1 MTYEPM
7 VIDAKTVAE
16 YLEHMHLPRM
26 AQWVLGTENAIARER
41 LTAEVFR
48 RELSDTLRRLEKYEP
63 SIQQH
68 TPVSCVPPPESS
80 D

>member
-1 MTYEPM
+1 MSEPL

-16 YLEHMHLPRM
+16 KLEQMHLPRM
-26 AQWVLGTENAIARER
+26 ASWVRGTENAIARER

-48 RELSDTLRRLEKYEP
+48 RELSDAMRRLEKYEP
-63 SIQQH
+63 SIQH

>member
-1 MTYEPM
+1 MSEPL

-16 YLEHMHLPRM
+16 KLEQMHLPRM
-26 AQWVLGTENAIARER
+26 AAWALAQANAVARER
-41 LTAEVFR
+41 LMAEVFR

-63 SIQQH
+63 SVQH
-68 TPVSCVPPPESS
+68 TATCCVPPPESS

>member
-1 MTYEPM
+1 MNEPM
-7 VIDAKTVAE
+7 VIDAKVVADYPE
-16 YLEHMHLPRM
+16 RQHLPRM
-26 AQWVLGTENAIARER
+26 AAWALAQANAVARER
-41 LTAEVFR
+41 LMAEVFR

-63 SIQQH
+63 SIQH

>member
-1 MTYEPM
+1 MSEPL
-7 VIDAKTVAE
+7 VIDAKVVAD
-16 YLEHMHLPRM
+16 YLERQHLPRM
-26 AQWVLGTENAIARER
+26 AAWALAQGNAVARER
-41 LTAEVFR
+41 LMAEVFR

-63 SIQQH
+63 SIQH

>member
-1 MTYEPM
+1 MSEPL
-7 VIDAKTVAE
+7 VIDAKVVAD
-16 YLEHMHLPRM
+16 YLERHHLPRM
-26 AQWVLGTENAIARER
+26 AAWALAQANAVARER
-41 LTAEVFR
+41 LMAEVFR

-63 SIQQH
+63 SIQH

>member
-1 MTYEPM
+1 MSEPL

-16 YLEHMHLPRM
+16 KLEQMHLPRM
-26 AQWVLGTENAIARER
+26 AAWALAQGNAVARER
-41 LTAEVFR
+41 LLAEVFQR
-48 RELSDTLRRLEKYEP
+48 QLRDATARLELHEP
-63 SIQQH
+63 TVRH

>member
-1 MTYEPM
+1 MSYEPM
-7 VIDAKTVAE
+7 VIDAKVVAD
-16 YLEHMHLPRM
+16 YLERQHLPRM
-26 AQWVLGTENAIARER
+26 ASWALAQGNAVARER
-41 LTAEVFR
+41 LMAEVFR

-63 SIQQH
+63 SIQH

>member
-1 MTYEPM
+1 MSYEPM
-7 VIDAKTVAE
+7 VIDAKTVAQK
-16 YLEHMHLPRM
+16 LEQMHLPRM
-26 AQWVLGTENAIARER
+26 AQWALAQDNAIARER

-63 SIQQH
+63 SIQH

>member
-1 MTYEPM
+1 M
-7 VIDAKTVAE
+7 VIDAKVVAD
-16 YLEHMHLPRM
+16 YLERQHLPRM
-26 AQWVLGTENAIARER
+26 ASWVLGTENAIARER

-48 RELSDTLRRLEKYEP
+48 RELSDAMRRLEKYEP
-63 SIQQH
+63 SIQH

>member
-1 MTYEPM
+1 MSEPL

-16 YLEHMHLPRM
+16 HLERMHLPRM
-26 AQWVLGTENAIARER
+26 AQWALAQGNAVARER
-41 LTAEVFR
+41 LMAEVFR

-63 SIQQH
+63 SIQH
-68 TPVSCVPPPESS
+68 APVSCVPPPESS

>member
-1 MTYEPM
+1 MSYEPM

-16 YLEHMHLPRM
+16 HLERHHLPRM

-48 RELSDTLRRLEKYEP
+48 RELSDAMRRLEKYEP
-63 SIQQH
+63 SIQH
-68 TPVSCVPPPESS
+68 APVSCVPPPESS

>member
-1 MTYEPM
+1 MSYEPI

-16 YLEHMHLPRM
+16 YLERQHLPRM
-26 AQWVLGTENAIARER
+26 ASWVLGTENAIARER
-41 LTAEVFR
+41 LMAEVFR

-63 SIQQH
+63 SIQH